1 MSEHVDTLVM
11 ESLENKAMIFE
22 ILFYETEVMDA
33 VAKLEERKAAGPVAW
48 STR

>member
-1 MSEHVDTLVM
+1 MCEHVDTLVM
-11 ESLENKAMIFE
+11 ESLENKAMILK
-22 ILFYETEVMDA
+22 ILFYEVMDV